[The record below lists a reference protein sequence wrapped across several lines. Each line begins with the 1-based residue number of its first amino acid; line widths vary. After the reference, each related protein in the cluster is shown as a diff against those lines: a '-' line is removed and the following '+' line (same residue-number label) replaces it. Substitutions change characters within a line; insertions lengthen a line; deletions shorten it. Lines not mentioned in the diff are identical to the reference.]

1 MVTQDVQCCFCIHFT
16 FAYSSEGDIDAFVMY
31 TAKLVVIFIVEI
43 AYFCIFIDMFV
54 HYFHNSYS
62 SDYRQ
67 NIWNGITQSIIVL
80 YLMTQVLGNVKRHF
94 ILLIV
99 DGTPLANMLTPGL
112 K

>member
-1 MVTQDVQCCFCIHFT
+1 
-16 FAYSSEGDIDAFVMY
+16 
-31 TAKLVVIFIVEI
+31 
-43 AYFCIFIDMFV
+43 MFV

-80 YLMTQVLGNVKRHF
+80 YLMTQVLGNVKRHL

>member
-1 MVTQDVQCCFCIHFT
+1 M
-16 FAYSSEGDIDAFVMY
+16 FAHSSEGDIDAFVMY
-31 TAKLVVIFIVEI
+31 TAKLVVIFVVEI
-43 AYFCIFIDMFV
+43 AYFSIFIDMFV

-62 SDYRQ
+62 SDCRQ

-80 YLMTQVLGNVKRHF
+80 YLMTQVLGNVKRHL
-94 ILLIV
+94 ILIIV